1 MAISSLPADQQDSY
15 RTIRTT
21 LLSTYQVSAKS
32 QRQSVFESSFNCASP
47 DLWLRDFHLNFHQWL
62 DTSIRSDREMMLMEL
77 ATSKLPYW
85 LQPQIRNLNCQSY
98 SELTEAILR
107 HLGNLK
113 LRKEKELYR
122 KEEKELYR
130 KDQPR
135 REDKW
140 RELKKEDSWGRKE
153 RTPLP
158 GRKNGPPRYTPL
170 TTVQCFHC
178 GKKGHMQREC

>member
-21 LLSTYQVSAKS
+21 LLSTYQVSAES
-32 QRQSVFESSFNCASP
+32 QRQSVFESSFNSASP

-85 LQPQIRNLNCQSY
+85 LQPQIQNLNCQSY

-107 HLGNLK
+107 HLGNMK
-113 LRKEKELYR
+113 LRK
-122 KEEKELYR
+122 EKELYR

-140 RELKKEDSWGRKE
+140 R
-153 RTPLP
+153 
-158 GRKNGPPRYTPL
+158 N
-170 TTVQCFHC
+170 
-178 GKKGHMQREC
+178 